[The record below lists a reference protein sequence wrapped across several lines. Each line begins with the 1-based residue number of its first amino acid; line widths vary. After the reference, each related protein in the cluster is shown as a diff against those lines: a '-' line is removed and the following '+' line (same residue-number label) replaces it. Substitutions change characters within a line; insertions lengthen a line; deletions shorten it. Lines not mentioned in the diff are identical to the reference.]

1 MTERMKQL
9 VFATNNSHKVDE
21 VKNKLGGMF
30 EIKTLSEIGCTEDI
44 PETSDTLRGNA
55 GQKSHYL
62 FDRFHCD
69 CFADDTGL
77 EVEAL
82 DGAPGV
88 YSARYAGPAKDSEAN
103 IDKLLSELE
112 GKENRRARFRTVISL
127 ILDGEEYTFEGI
139 VNGTILTERHGSH
152 GFGYDPVFQ
161 PDGYNCSFAEL
172 SMEEKNKISHRGKAT
187 EQLIRFLCAT
197 K

>member
-1 MTERMKQL
+1 MTERMEQL

-103 IDKLLSELE
+103 IDKLLSELK

-127 ILDGEEYTFEGI
+127 ILEGEEYLFEGI

>member
-1 MTERMKQL
+1 MKQL

-103 IDKLLSELE
+103 IDKLLSELK

-127 ILDGEEYTFEGI
+127 ILEGEEYLFEGI

-172 SMEEKNKISHRGKAT
+172 SMEEKNKISHRGRAI

>member
-1 MTERMKQL
+1 MKQL

-21 VKNKLGGMF
+21 VKNKLGGLF
-30 EIKTLSEIGCTEDI
+30 EIKTLSEVGCVEDI

-62 FDRFHCD
+62 YDRFHCD

-82 DGAPGV
+82 NGAPGV
-88 YSARYAGPAKDSEAN
+88 YSARYAGPGKDSEEN

-172 SMEEKNKISHRGKAT
+172 SMEEKNKISHRGKAI
-187 EQLIRFLCAT
+187 EQLIRFLYVT

>member
-1 MTERMKQL
+1 MKQI
-9 VFATNNSHKVDE
+9 VFATNNPHKVEE
-21 VKNKLGGMF
+21 VRNKLNGLF
-30 EIKTLSEIGCTEDI
+30 EIRTLSEIGCTDDI
-44 PETSDTLRGNA
+44 PETSDTLQGNA

-103 IDKLLSELE
+103 IEKLLAELN
-112 GKENRRARFRTVISL
+112 GKANRRAKFRTVISL
-127 ILDGEEYTFEGI
+127 ILDGEEYLFEGS
-139 VNGTILTERHGSH
+139 VSGTILTERHGKQ

-161 PDGYNCSFAEL
+161 PDGFDRSFAEL
-172 SMEEKNKISHRGKAT
+172 SMEEKNKISHRGKAI
-187 EQLIRFLCAT
+187 EKLICFL
-197 K
+197 KDH

>member
-1 MTERMKQL
+1 MKQL

-21 VKNKLGGMF
+21 VKNKLGGLF
-30 EIKTLSEIGCTEDI
+30 EIKTLSEVGCVEDI

-62 FDRFHCD
+62 YDRFHCD

-77 EVEAL
+77 EVEEL
-82 DGAPGV
+82 NGAPGV
-88 YSARYAGPAKDSEAN
+88 YSARYAGPGKDSEAN

-172 SMEEKNKISHRGKAT
+172 SMEEKNKISHRGKAI
-187 EQLIRFLCAT
+187 EQLIRFLYVT

>member
-1 MTERMKQL
+1 MKQI
-9 VFATNNSHKVDE
+9 VFATNNSHKVEE
-21 VKNKLGGMF
+21 VRNKLNGLF
-30 EIKTLSEIGCTEDI
+30 EIRTLSEIGCTDDI
-44 PETSDTLRGNA
+44 PETSDTLQGNA

-103 IDKLLSELE
+103 IDKLLAELE
-112 GKENRRARFRTVISL
+112 GKTNRRAKFRTVISL
-127 ILDGEEYTFEGI
+127 ILDGKEHLFEGS
-139 VNGTILTERHGSH
+139 VTGTILTERHGSQ

-161 PDGYNCSFAEL
+161 PDGFNRSFAEL

-187 EQLIRFLCAT
+187 EKLICFLNDY

>member
-1 MTERMKQL
+1 MKQI
-9 VFATNNSHKVDE
+9 VFATNNPHKVEE
-21 VKNKLGGMF
+21 VRNKLNGLF
-30 EIKTLSEIGCTEDI
+30 EIRTLSEIGCTDDI
-44 PETSDTLRGNA
+44 PETSDTLQGNA

-103 IDKLLSELE
+103 IDKLLTELN
-112 GKENRRARFRTVISL
+112 GKANRRAKFRTVISL
-127 ILDGEEYTFEGI
+127 ILDGEEYLFEGS
-139 VNGTILTERHGSH
+139 VSGTILTERHGKQ

-161 PDGYNCSFAEL
+161 PDGFDRSFAEL
-172 SMEEKNKISHRGKAT
+172 SMEEKNKISHRGKAI
-187 EQLIRFLCAT
+187 EKLICFL
-197 K
+197 KDH

>member
-1 MTERMKQL
+1 MEQL
-9 VFATNNSHKVDE
+9 VFATNNPHKVDE
-21 VKNKLGGMF
+21 VRNKLSGLF
-30 EIKTLSEIGCTEDI
+30 EIRTLSEIGCVEDI
-44 PETSDTLRGNA
+44 PETSDTLQGNA
-55 GQKSHYL
+55 AQKSHYL
-62 FDRFHCD
+62 HDHFHCD

-88 YSARYAGPAKDSEAN
+88 YSARYAGPEKDSEAN

-127 ILDGEEYTFEGI
+127 ILDGEEHFFEGI
-139 VNGTILTERHGSH
+139 VTGTILTERHGTN

-161 PDGYNCSFAEL
+161 PDGYDRSFAEL
-172 SMEEKNKISHRGKAT
+172 SMEEKNQISHRGRAT
-187 EQLIRFLCAT
+187 EKLIQFLSGT

>member
-1 MTERMKQL
+1 MKEL
-9 VFATNNSHKVDE
+9 IFATNNAHKVDE
-21 VKNKLGGMF
+21 VRNKLNGIF
-30 EIKTLSEIGCTEDI
+30 EIRSLAEIGCTEDI
-44 PETSDTLRGNA
+44 PETSDTLQGNA
-55 GQKSHYL
+55 SQKSHYL
-62 FDRFHCD
+62 HDKYHCN

-103 IDKLLSELE
+103 IDKLLAELQN
-112 GKENRRARFRTVISL
+112 KSNRRARFRTVISL
-127 ILDGEEYTFEGI
+127 FLEDKEYFFEGI
-139 VNGTILTERHGSH
+139 VTGTILTERHGNG

-161 PDGYNCSFAEL
+161 PDGYDCSFSEL
-172 SMEEKNKISHRGKAT
+172 TMEEKNSISHRGRAV
-187 EQLIRFLCAT
+187 EELIKFLNGA

>member
-1 MTERMKQL
+1 MKQI
-9 VFATNNSHKVDE
+9 VFATNNPHKVEE
-21 VKNKLGGMF
+21 VRNKLNGLF
-30 EIKTLSEIGCTEDI
+30 EIRTLSEIGCTDDI
-44 PETSDTLRGNA
+44 PETSDTLQGNA

-103 IDKLLSELE
+103 IDKLLAELN
-112 GKENRRARFRTVISL
+112 GKTNRRAKFRTVISL
-127 ILDGEEYTFEGI
+127 ILDGKEYLFEGS
-139 VNGTILTERHGSH
+139 VSGTILTERHGKQ

-161 PDGYNCSFAEL
+161 PDGFERSFAEL
-172 SMEEKNKISHRGKAT
+172 SMEEKNKISHRGKAV
-187 EQLIRFLCAT
+187 EKLIRFLNDY

>member
-1 MTERMKQL
+1 MEQL
-9 VFATNNSHKVDE
+9 VFATNNPHKVDE
-21 VKNKLGGMF
+21 VRNKLSGLF
-30 EIKTLSEIGCTEDI
+30 EIRTLSEIGCVEDI
-44 PETSDTLRGNA
+44 PETSDTLQGNA
-55 GQKSHYL
+55 AQKSHYL
-62 FDRFHCD
+62 HDHFHCD

-88 YSARYAGPAKDSEAN
+88 YSARYAGPGKDSEAN

-127 ILDGEEYTFEGI
+127 ILDGEEHFFEGI
-139 VNGTILTERHGSH
+139 VTGTILTERHGTN

-161 PDGYNCSFAEL
+161 PDGYDRSFAEL
-172 SMEEKNKISHRGKAT
+172 SMEEKNQISHRGRAT
-187 EQLIRFLCAT
+187 EKLIQFLSGT

>member
-1 MTERMKQL
+1 MIEKMKQL

-21 VKNKLGGMF
+21 VKNKLGGLF
-30 EIKTLSEIGCTEDI
+30 EIKTLSEIGCVEDI

-62 FDRFHCD
+62 YDRFHCD

-82 DGAPGV
+82 NGAPGV
-88 YSARYAGPAKDSEAN
+88 YSARYAGPGKDSEAN
-103 IDKLLSELE
+103 IDKLLSELQ

-172 SMEEKNKISHRGKAT
+172 SMEEKNKISHRGRAI
-187 EQLIRFLCAT
+187 EQLIRFLYVT

>member
-1 MTERMKQL
+1 MKQL

-21 VKNKLGGMF
+21 VKNKLGGLF
-30 EIKTLSEIGCTEDI
+30 EIKTLSEIGCVEDI

-62 FDRFHCD
+62 YDRFHCD

-82 DGAPGV
+82 NGAPGV
-88 YSARYAGPAKDSEAN
+88 YSARYAGPGKDSEAN
-103 IDKLLSELE
+103 IDKLLSELQ

-172 SMEEKNKISHRGKAT
+172 SMEEKNKISHRGRAI
-187 EQLIRFLCAT
+187 EQLIRFLYVT

>member
-1 MTERMKQL
+1 MKQL

>member
-1 MTERMKQL
+1 MEQL

-103 IDKLLSELE
+103 IDKLLSELK

-127 ILDGEEYTFEGI
+127 ILEGEEYLFEGI

>member
-1 MTERMKQL
+1 MKQI
-9 VFATNNSHKVDE
+9 VFATNNPHKVEE
-21 VKNKLGGMF
+21 VRNKLNGLF
-30 EIKTLSEIGCTEDI
+30 EIRTLSEIGCTDDI
-44 PETSDTLRGNA
+44 PETSDTLQGNA

-103 IDKLLSELE
+103 IDKLLAELN
-112 GKENRRARFRTVISL
+112 GKTNRRAKFRTVISL
-127 ILDGEEYTFEGI
+127 ILDGKEYLFEGS
-139 VNGTILTERHGSH
+139 VSGTILTERHGKQ

-161 PDGYNCSFAEL
+161 PDGFDRSFAEL

-187 EQLIRFLCAT
+187 EKLICFL
-197 K
+197 KDH

>member
-1 MTERMKQL
+1 MKQL

-21 VKNKLGGMF
+21 VKNKLGGLF
-30 EIKTLSEIGCTEDI
+30 EIKTLSEVGCVEDI

-62 FDRFHCD
+62 YDRFHCD

-82 DGAPGV
+82 NGAPGV
-88 YSARYAGPAKDSEAN
+88 YSARYAGPGKDSEAN

-172 SMEEKNKISHRGKAT
+172 SMEEKNKISHRGKAI
-187 EQLIRFLCAT
+187 EQLIRFLYVT

>member
-1 MTERMKQL
+1 MKQI
-9 VFATNNSHKVDE
+9 VFATNNPHKVEE
-21 VKNKLGGMF
+21 VRNKLNGLF
-30 EIKTLSEIGCTEDI
+30 EIHTLSEIGCTDDI
-44 PETSDTLRGNA
+44 PETSDTLQGNA

-103 IDKLLSELE
+103 IDKLLTELN
-112 GKENRRARFRTVISL
+112 GKANRRAKFRTVISL
-127 ILDGEEYTFEGI
+127 ILDGEEYLFEGS
-139 VNGTILTERHGSH
+139 VSGTILTERHGKQ

-161 PDGYNCSFAEL
+161 PDGFDRSFAEL
-172 SMEEKNKISHRGKAT
+172 SMEEKNKISHRGKAI
-187 EQLIRFLCAT
+187 EKLICFL
-197 K
+197 KDH

>member
-1 MTERMKQL
+1 MKQI
-9 VFATNNSHKVDE
+9 VFATNNPHKVEE
-21 VKNKLGGMF
+21 VRNKLNGLF
-30 EIKTLSEIGCTEDI
+30 EIRTLSEIGCTDDI
-44 PETSDTLRGNA
+44 PETSDTLQGNA

-103 IDKLLSELE
+103 IDKLLAELN
-112 GKENRRARFRTVISL
+112 GKANRRAKFRTVISL
-127 ILDGEEYTFEGI
+127 ILDGEEYLFEGS
-139 VNGTILTERHGSH
+139 VSGTILTERHGKQ

-161 PDGYNCSFAEL
+161 PDGFDRSFAEL
-172 SMEEKNKISHRGKAT
+172 SMKEKNKISHRGKAI
-187 EQLIRFLCAT
+187 EKLICFL
-197 K
+197 KDH

>member
-1 MTERMKQL
+1 MKEL
-9 VFATNNSHKVDE
+9 IFATNNAHKVDE
-21 VKNKLGGMF
+21 VRNKLNGIF
-30 EIKTLSEIGCTEDI
+30 EIRSLAEIGCTEDI
-44 PETSDTLRGNA
+44 PETSDTLQGNA
-55 GQKSHYL
+55 SQKSHYL
-62 FDRFHCD
+62 HDKYHCN

-103 IDKLLSELE
+103 IDKLLAEL
-112 GKENRRARFRTVISL
+112 KNKSNRRARFRTVISL
-127 ILDGEEYTFEGI
+127 FLEDKEYFFEGI
-139 VNGTILTERHGSH
+139 VTGTILTERHGNG

-161 PDGYNCSFAEL
+161 PDGYDCSFSEL
-172 SMEEKNKISHRGKAT
+172 TMEEKNSISHRGRAV
-187 EQLIRFLCAT
+187 EELIKFLNGA